1 MSIEAQCELLS
12 IHKSGYYYR
21 AKPESS
27 ENLVIMY
34 LLDKQYMETP
44 FYGVLKLQAW
54 LKTKGYE
61 VNVKRLRRLMQLID
75 WQTIYRS
82 PRTSIS
88 KAKDYKYPY
97 LLKGL
102 SIVKPQQVWSM
113 DITYIPMKEGFMYLT
128 AIIDVFS
135 RKVMNWSVSNTMEVE
150 WCVEVV
156 KESVEKY
163 GSPQIMNTD
172 QGSQFT
178 SELFTQTLKN
188 RQIQISMDSK
198 GRAIDTIFTVR
209 RCDRTIMEI
218 SKI

>member
-1 MSIEAQCELLS
+1 
-12 IHKSGYYYR
+12 
-21 AKPESS
+21 
-27 ENLVIMY
+27 MY